1 MPCGRAQRDNG
12 VGSMLL
18 DRSIRVWR
26 HRYRASPDR
35 RHRSLRYEVATVA
48 LMDGR
53 RSGKTRIRLQSV
65 EDGRATPRI
74 DLVATEEPMEI
85 RLRSGSRMRP
95 VTVTM
100 RTPGAD
106 FELAAGLLF
115 AEGIVTRREQL
126 SRIEYCVDCEGS
138 AAQQYNIVTAVTAPG
153 TQADFFIP
161 GRSFGM
167 TSACGLCGRERI
179 DEIERRGVAPIA
191 SELTV
196 SHELITSLPDRLRD
210 AQGLFDS
217 TGGLHAAGLF
227 DANGT
232 LLALREDV
240 GRHNAVDKAIGWAFL
255 EDRLPLSESILMIS
269 GRGSFEIVQ
278 KARGG
283 GDSDCLRGFR
293 SELAGRRFGAAIRS
307 DADWVFAG
315 VAVQYL

>member
-1 MPCGRAQRDNG
+1 
-12 VGSMLL
+12 
-18 DRSIRVWR
+18 
-26 HRYRASPDR
+26 
-35 RHRSLRYEVATVA
+35 
-48 LMDGR
+48 MDGR

-115 AEGIVTRREQL
+115 AEGIITSRAQL
-126 SRIEYCVDCEGS
+126 NRIEYCVDCEGS
-138 AAQQYNIVTAVTAPG
+138 AAQQYNIVTAVTTPG

-161 GRSFGM
+161 GRTFGM

-179 DEIERRGVAPIA
+179 DEIERRGVAPIR

-227 DANGT
+227 DVNGD

-255 EDRLPLSESILMIS
+255 EDRLPLSDSILMIS

-278 KARGG
+278 KAVAAGIPIVCAVSAPSSLAVDLARRFDLTLIGF
-283 GDSDCLRGFR
+283 LRGSRFNIYSGAKR
-293 SELAGRRFGAAIRS
+293 INLAS
-307 DADWVFAG
+307 
-315 VAVQYL
+315 